1 MKNLKLIGSLIFA
14 AACLTMNSSFAAD
27 DKSGPFFGNKAAGKW
42 IVGLKAAN
50 IDTNVPD
57 AKDTTGIGVVLGYE
71 FAKSVGDGTS
81 SVELEY
87 IIGDE
92 QDVVDLG
99 GIGPIADTLIV
110 NGARTPVRGSY
121 EADII
126 NLYFTYRSPGD
137 LYYKFK
143 GGLSYVDLNVSPEI
157 VLDRDYED
165 ASLAAGIG
173 LGYRFLDRGAI
184 ELEYSQTT
192 GDADIGI
199 LGLNG
204 MLRF

>member
-1 MKNLKLIGSLIFA
+1 MKNLKLIGSLLFA
-14 AACLTMNSSFAAD
+14 ATCMTMNSSFAAD
-27 DKSGPFFGNKAAGKW
+27 DKSGPFFGHKAAGTW

-57 AKDTTGIGVVLGYE
+57 AKDTTGVAVVLGYE

-92 QDVVDLG
+92 QDVTQVA
-99 GIGPIADTLIV
+99 GIGPIP
-110 NGARTPVRGSY
+110 PVGLTQRISGTY
-121 EADII
+121 ETDII

-137 LYYKFK
+137 LYYKVK

-157 VLDRDYED
+157 VLDRDFED

>member
-1 MKNLKLIGSLIFA
+1 MKNLKLIGSLIITT
-14 AACLTMNSSFAAD
+14 ACLTMNSSFAAD
-27 DKSGPFFGNKAAGKW
+27 DKSGPFFGNEAAGKW

-57 AKDTTGIGVVLGYE
+57 VKDTTGVGVVLGYE
-71 FAKSVGDGTS
+71 FAKSVGNGTS

-87 IIGDE
+87 IISDE
-92 QDVVDLG
+92 QDVSDVS
-99 GIGPIADTLIV
+99 GIGPVADTLVV
-110 NGARTPVRGSY
+110 NGVRVPVPGSY
-121 EADII
+121 ETDIL

-137 LYYKFK
+137 LYYKVK
-143 GGLSYVDLNVSPEI
+143 GGLSYIDLNVSPEI

-165 ASLAAGIG
+165 TSFAAGIG
-173 LGYRFLDRGAI
+173 LGYRFLDRGAV

-192 GDADIGI
+192 GDADLGI